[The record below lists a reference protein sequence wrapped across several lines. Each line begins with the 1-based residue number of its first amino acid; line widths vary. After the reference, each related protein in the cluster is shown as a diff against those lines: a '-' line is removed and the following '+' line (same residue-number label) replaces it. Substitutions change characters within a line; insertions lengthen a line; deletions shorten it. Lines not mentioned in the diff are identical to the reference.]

1 MARATA
7 AAAASGGEEREQKE
21 DQSDATTDSIWR
33 AGVGMIMPRS
43 LQKKR
48 FGVLLEGGRHGT
60 RTRVA
65 QTSESEERMNTL
77 IMRNVS
83 STL

>member
-7 AAAASGGEEREQKE
+7 AAAASGGEERVQKE

-33 AGVGMIMPRS
+33 AGMGMIMPRS

-48 FGVLLEGGRHGT
+48 FGVLFEGGRHGT

-65 QTSESEERMNTL
+65 TSESEERMNTSMML
-77 IMRNVS
+77 NIS